1 MHIYASS
8 GLWKSF
14 KRSGWR
20 FLVDEEKGGRLL
32 TLDTSKTF
40 GNLRVMVCEDFGIDV
55 NMVNIELSYLPSD
68 LVIGIN
74 SPPVFITNDRQLK
87 NFFTYVKNK
96 ASTWLCVCIRSKAE
110 TSNIKVDLNEE
121 ATESPNKEE
130 EPMSFEVSEED
141 VEVDESDDD
150 CKREKDMING
160 KSIRFSLVDV
170 VKKGQHF
177 TTKTA
182 LKATM
187 EICAMKH
194 NSTTRLANQMKHFG
208 TFVARM
214 MIAAG
219 VFAQRD

>member
-1 MHIYASS
+1 MRMMDETLLMQKLSRNWSFYERSNKDLILFDGAVPEITTSDTASV
-8 GLWKSF
+8 K
-14 KRSGWR
+14 
-20 FLVDEEKGGRLL
+20 DGRVPC
-32 TLDTSKTF
+32 K
-40 GNLRVMVCEDFGIDV
+40 
-55 NMVNIELSYLPSD
+55 
-68 LVIGIN
+68 
-74 SPPVFITNDRQLK
+74 
-87 NFFTYVKNK
+87 
-96 ASTWLCVCIRSKAE
+96 
-110 TSNIKVDLNEE
+110 